1 MKIEKIYFQGHT
13 CFKTGW
19 SGFDTVK
26 PINLI
31 IGRNNTGKSK
41 LLDLVRAFLTGD
53 YSDEDATW
61 RLLCHGTLDE
71 ESLRLAFPEVASG
84 GQLYGNHW
92 RNHGQ
97 RFIGLP
103 VSWEHDRMTNRIENV
118 IYPDSIQLT
127 KNPAESEREKYLLN
141 WIIEKAQHFLFGKQF
156 HRLLA
161 DRDIKPETPDDRLE
175 LQPDGRGAS
184 NIVRRYLNS
193 SSYESRQKLVA
204 VEVLTALNIIFGED
218 GHFTEIKIKEHD
230 NLQPPGPNMWEIYIR
245 QDKKGL
251 IPLRDSGSGL
261 KTVMLVLINLLVRYD
276 VLGYQIKSYMAFAF
290 EELENNLHPT
300 VLRRLL
306 RYIEDYAV
314 RENVPIFLTTHSS
327 VALDLF
333 GPSPNAQIVHVS
345 HDGESARTTTVKT
358 HFDQIGVIAALG
370 AKPSDLLQAN
380 GIIWVEGPSD
390 AIYINRWL
398 HLFTNGELLPGR
410 DYQCAFYGG
419 SLLAR
424 TQFRSPDKEV
434 DDLVNL
440 FRINPNIAVICDGDK
455 SSKTAKLKG
464 RVKRIQEEV
473 KMIPQ
478 SHIWITSPREIEN
491 YLPGEILQLAYTKT
505 SLPDPE
511 QFECFFPKKAHA
523 SNYFETNLKVKS
535 VDKMELAIQTSRHM
549 TLDSM
554 QNRFDWSDRM
564 TELVRCIRSWN
575 S

>member
-1 MKIEKIYFQGHT
+1 MNLKPSKAFRKMRIEKIYFQGHT

-26 PINLI
+26 PINVI

-41 LLDLVRAFLTGD
+41 LLDLVQVIVNGSFHLAP
-53 YSDEDATW
+53 W
-61 RLLCHGTLDE
+61 RYRCHGTFDE
-71 ESLRLAFPEVASG
+71 QSLRIAFPEDVSSG
-84 GQLYGNHW
+84 PLKGNHW
-92 RNHGQ
+92 RDHGR
-97 RFIGLP
+97 RFIDMQAEWEIDTVKDRWEI
-103 VSWEHDRMTNRIENV
+103 VSHSLTVPLGASTLEKNSIVDRLNRLLRKANHDLHSNI
-118 IYPDSIQLT
+118 L
-127 KNPAESEREKYLLN
+127 
-141 WIIEKAQHFLFGKQF
+141 

-161 DRDIKPETPDDRLE
+161 DRDIRPEIREDSLE
-175 LQPDGRGAS
+175 LQPDGRGVT
-184 NIVRRYLNS
+184 NIVRRYLTS
-193 SSYESRQKLVA
+193 AAFESRRKLVSSH
-204 VEVLTALNIIFGED
+204 VLDALNLIFGED
-218 GHFTEIKIKEHD
+218 GRFTEIQIKEHD
-230 NLQPPGPNMWEIYIR
+230 DHQPPVPNLWEIFIR

-261 KTVMLVLINLLVRYD
+261 KTVLLVLLNLLVVHDLSGNQRSKM
-276 VLGYQIKSYMAFAF
+276 IFAF

-300 VLRRLL
+300 ILRRLL

-314 RENVPIFLTTHSS
+314 KETVTIFLTTHSS

-424 TQFRSPDKEV
+424 TQFTSPDEEV

-440 FRINPNIAVICDGDK
+440 FRINPHIAVICDSDK
-455 SSKTAKLKG
+455 SSKTARLKD
-464 RVKRIQEEV
+464 RVRRILEEV
-473 KMIPQ
+473 KKIPR
-478 SHIWITSPREIEN
+478 SHIWITSQKEIEN
-491 YLPGEILQLAYTKT
+491 YLPGEVLGLAYKKT

-523 SNYFETNLKVKS
+523 SNYFETNLK
-535 VDKMELAIQTSRHM
+535 LRLFRRI
-549 TLDSM
+549 
-554 QNRFDWSDRM
+554 
-564 TELVRCIRSWN
+564 CG
-575 S
+575 

>member
-1 MKIEKIYFQGHT
+1 MRIEKISFQGHT

-26 PINLI
+26 PVNVI

-53 YSDEDATW
+53 YSGEGTTW
-61 RLLCHGTLDE
+61 RLLCHGTLDV
-71 ESLRLAFPEVASG
+71 ESLREAFPENKNG
-84 GQLYGNHW
+84 GILYGNHW
-92 RNHGQ
+92 KNYGE

-103 VSWEHDRMTNRIENV
+103 VSWEFDQRTNRVENV
-118 IYPDSIQLT
+118 IYPDPNPIP
-127 KNPAESEREKYLLN
+127 KNLAEAETVKNILKKILGN
-141 WIIEKAQHFLFGKQF
+141 AQYFRRVEHF

-161 DRDIKPETPDDRLE
+161 DRDVRPETSEAQLE

-184 NIVRRYLNS
+184 NIVRRYLTS

-204 VEVLTALNIIFGED
+204 VDVLTALNIIFGED
-218 GHFTEIKIKEHD
+218 GHFTEINVKVHD
-230 NLQPPGPNMWEIYIR
+230 NLQNPGPNMWEIYIR
-245 QDKKGL
+245 QDRKGL

-261 KTVMLVLINLLVRYD
+261 KTVILVLINLLVRYD
-276 VLGYQIKSYMAFAF
+276 ISGYQKSHIAFAF

-306 RYIEDYAV
+306 RYIEEYAV

-345 HDGESARTTTVKT
+345 HDGESASTTTVKT

-390 AIYINRWL
+390 AIYINQWL
-398 HLFTNGELLPGR
+398 NLFTNGELLPGR

-424 TQFRSPDKEV
+424 TQFVSPDKEV

-440 FRINPNIAVICDGDK
+440 FRINPHIAVICDSDK
-455 SSKTAKLKG
+455 SSKTAKLKD
-464 RVKRIQEEV
+464 RVLRIQKEV
-473 KMIPQ
+473 RKIPG
-478 SHIWITSPREIEN
+478 SHIWITHPREIEN
-491 YLPGEILQLAYTKT
+491 YLSGETLQQAYKKT
-505 SLPDPE
+505 NLPDPV
-511 QFECFFPKKAHA
+511 QFECFFPKKSHA
-523 SNYFETNLKVKS
+523 SNYFETNLKLKS
-535 VDKMELAIQTSRHM
+535 VDKMELAIQTTRYM

-554 QNRFDWSDRM
+554 QNRFDWTDKM
-564 TELVRCIRSWN
+564 TELVTCIKSWN
-575 S
+575 H

>member
-1 MKIEKIYFQGHT
+1 MRIEKIYFQGHT

-26 PINLI
+26 PINVI

-41 LLDLVRAFLTGD
+41 LLDLVRAFLPGD
-53 YSDEDATW
+53 YSDGTTW
-61 RLLCHGTLDE
+61 RLLCHGTFDE
-71 ESLRLAFPEVASG
+71 ESLRLEFPEVSSG
-84 GQLYGNHW
+84 GQLHGNHW
-92 RNHGQ
+92 RNHGEQ
-97 RFIGLP
+97 LIGLP
-103 VSWEHDRMTNRIENV
+103 VSWEFDRMTDRVENV
-118 IYPDSIQLT
+118 TYPASIQQT
-127 KNPAESEREKYLLN
+127 KNPAEVERIKYLLKT
-141 WIIEKAQHFLFGKQF
+141 IVQKSQQHFICGKVF

-161 DRDIKPETPDDRLE
+161 DRDIKPEIPEDRLE

-204 VEVLTALNIIFGED
+204 VDVLTALNIIFGED

-261 KTVMLVLINLLVRYD
+261 KTVILVLINLLIGYD
-276 VLGYQIKSYMAFAF
+276 LVGGIKKSIMAFAF

>member
-1 MKIEKIYFQGHT
+1 MRIEKIYFQGHA

-26 PINLI
+26 PINVI

-41 LLDLVRAFLTGD
+41 LLDLVRAFLTGK
-53 YSDEDATW
+53 YPDERTEW

-71 ESLRLAFPEVASG
+71 KSLRQAFPEVSSG

-92 RNHGQ
+92 RNHGE

-103 VSWEHDRMTNRIENV
+103 VSWEFDRMTNQVENV
-118 IYPDSIQLT
+118 SYPDSIPLT
-127 KNPAESEREKYLLN
+127 KNPAEAEREKYLLN
-141 WIIEKAQHFLFGKQF
+141 GIIGNAHHFLFGKEF

-161 DRDIKPETPDDRLE
+161 DRDIRPEISEETLE
-175 LQPDGRGAS
+175 LQPDGRGAT
-184 NIVRRYLNS
+184 NIIRRYLNS
-193 SSYESRQKLVA
+193 AAFENRRKLVA
-204 VEVLTALNIIFGED
+204 NHVLDALNLIFGED
-218 GHFTEIKIKEHD
+218 GHFTEIQIKEHD
-230 NLQPPGPNMWEIYIR
+230 NTQPPSQHMWEIYIR
-245 QDKKGL
+245 QEKKGL

-261 KTVMLVLINLLVRYD
+261 KTVILVLTNLLVRYD
-276 VLGYQIKSYMAFAF
+276 VLGDQKRSNFAFAF

-314 RENVPIFLTTHSS
+314 IENVPIFLTTHSS

-333 GPSPNAQIVHVS
+333 GPSPNAQIIHVS
-345 HDGESARTTTVKT
+345 HDGESARTTTVKN
-358 HFDQIGVIAALG
+358 HFDQIGVIAGLG

-390 AIYINRWL
+390 AIYINKWL
-398 HLFTNGELLPGR
+398 HLFSNGELLPGR

-424 TQFRSPDKEV
+424 TQFTSPDKEV

-440 FRINPNIAVICDGDK
+440 FRINPHIAVICDSDK
-455 SSKTAKLKG
+455 SSKTAKLKD
-464 RVKRIQEEV
+464 RVRRIQEEV
-473 KMIPQ
+473 KKIPR
-478 SHIWITSPREIEN
+478 SHIWITSPKEIEN
-491 YLPGEILQLAYTKT
+491 YLPGEVIGLAYQKT

-511 QFECFFPKKAHA
+511 QFECFFPKKVHA
-523 SNYFETNLKVKS
+523 SNYFETNLKLKS
-535 VDKMELAIQTSRHM
+535 VDKMELAIQTSRLM

-554 QNRFDWSDRM
+554 QNRFDWSDKM
-564 TELVRCIRSWN
+564 TELVQCIKSWN
-575 S
+575 Q